1 MCILSLVTVTDFG
14 TPIPSQLVF
23 DVETST
29 VCTGIAT
36 IDDDIYEENETLSVS
51 LSSTSDGVSI
61 IIGSATVEI
70 INNDGKC
77 LQQSQEI
84 FMGIVLYS
92 DCRCG
97 SELGRAAVLT
107 HRRQQYQCVCCAP
120 ATNREG
126 FQHWHNSTPIA
137 R

>member
-29 VCTGIAT
+29 VCTTIAT
-36 IDDDIYEENETLSVS
+36 VDDDIYEENETLSVS

-77 LQQSQEI
+77 LQH
-84 FMGIVLYS
+84 VK
-92 DCRCG
+92 R
-97 SELGRAAVLT
+97 
-107 HRRQQYQCVCCAP
+107 
-120 ATNREG
+120 
-126 FQHWHNSTPIA
+126 
-137 R
+137 